1 MQAGATPIAR
11 YFQQVRQAGGGSQK
25 GKQDQMTAFIQ
36 TSTQLL
42 QNYVGGQWVA
52 AATESVQEVRNP
64 ATDDVLARVP
74 LSGPADVDAAVAAAS
89 AAYPSWRATPPAE
102 RARYLF
108 SLRQLLYE
116 NREELARMIVTEMGK
131 TLDDA
136 RGEVQRGIDNVET
149 ACGIPSLMMGY
160 GLEDGAARGIDEEVV
175 YQPLGVCAAIT
186 PFNFPFMIAFW
197 FWPYAVGCGN
207 TFILKPSEQDPIVQH
222 RVFELI
228 EQAGFPPGVMNL
240 VNGGKEAVNAILD
253 HPGIRAISFVGSTQ
267 TAAHVYS
274 RASASGKRVQA
285 SGGAKN
291 AIVVMPD
298 ANLDDYL
305 STIMNSFYGAA
316 GQRCLANSLV
326 LPVGSAHAETRQ
338 RIATAAGAIRLGD
351 GLDSNV
357 DLGPVVSAAARDRI
371 TAAIAGGI
379 EEGAVAVL
387 DGRDVAVPERPK
399 GYFVG
404 PTLLD
409 DVRPEMRLYREE
421 IFGPVVSM
429 SPVSSLDEA
438 IAQINAA
445 EYGNAASIF
454 TESGAAARK
463 FRYEVET
470 GNIGINVGVAA
481 PVSAFPFSGA
491 KRSFFG
497 SLHPQGKD
505 AVRFFTESKVVI
517 TRWASG
523 DRGPVTGV
531 GR

>member
-1 MQAGATPIAR
+1 MAATAYLDAATKTLR
-11 YFQQVRQAGGGSQK
+11 
-25 GKQDQMTAFIQ
+25 
-36 TSTQLL
+36 
-42 QNYVGGQWVA
+42 NYVGGQWTDA
-52 AATESVQEVRNP
+52 SPNGTQEVRNP
-64 ATDDVLARVP
+64 ATDEVIAITP
-74 LSGPADVDAAVAAAS
+74 LSGAAEVDAAVAAAEV
-89 AAYPSWRATPPAE
+89 AYPAWRATPPAE
-102 RARYLF
+102 RARYF
-108 SLRQLLYE
+108 FKLRQLLE
-116 NREELARMIVTEMGK
+116 EQRDELARLIVTEMGK
-131 TLDDA
+131 TLGDA

-207 TFILKPSEQDPIVQH
+207 TYILKPSEQDPIVQH

-240 VNGGKEAVNAILD
+240 VNGGKDAVNALLD
-253 HPGIRAISFVGSTQ
+253 HPKIRAISFVGSTQ
-267 TAAHVYS
+267 TAAYVYG
-274 RASASGKRVQA
+274 RAAASGKRVQA

-298 ANLDDYL
+298 ANLDAYL

-316 GQRCLANSLV
+316 GQRCLANSLI
-326 LPVGSAHAETRQ
+326 LPVGQAHADARQ
-338 RIATAAGAIRLGD
+338 QVKEAASKLRLGD
-351 GLDSNV
+351 GLEPGTE
-357 DLGPVVSAAARDRI
+357 LGPVVSAAARDRI
-371 TAAIAGGI
+371 MTAISDGVA
-379 EEGAVAVL
+379 EGAEPVL
-387 DGRDVAVPERPK
+387 DGRNAHVPERPR

-409 DVRPEMRLYREE
+409 SVRPDMKIYQEE

-429 SPVSSLDEA
+429 SPVESLDEA

-445 EYGNAASIF
+445 SYGNAASIF

-463 FRYEVET
+463 FRHEVET

-481 PVSAFPFSGA
+481 PVSYFPFSGA

-497 SLHPQGKD
+497 SLHPQGRD

-517 TRWASG
+517 TRWTSG
-523 DRGPVTGV
+523 DRGPVSGV

>member
-1 MQAGATPIAR
+1 M
-11 YFQQVRQAGGGSQK
+11 V
-25 GKQDQMTAFIQ
+25 
-36 TSTQLL
+36 TSLESGTEVLR
-42 QNYVGGQWVA
+42 NYVGGEWTDVQ
-52 AATESVQEVRNP
+52 ATETQEVRNP
-64 ATDDVLARVP
+64 ATDEVLARVP
-74 LSGPADVDAAVAAAS
+74 LSGEADVNAAVSAAAD
-89 AAYPSWRATPPAE
+89 AFPAWRATPPAE
-102 RARYLF
+102 RARHLF
-108 SLRQLLYE
+108 RLRHILE
-116 NREELARMIVTEMGK
+116 EHREELALLIVKEMGK

-149 ACGIPSLMMGY
+149 ACGTPSLMMGY

-175 YQPLGVCAAIT
+175 FQPLGVCAAIT

-197 FWPYAVGCGN
+197 FWPYAVATGN

-228 EQAGFPPGVMNL
+228 EEAGFPPGVMNL
-240 VNGGKEAVNAILD
+240 VNGGKDAVNAILD
-253 HPGIRAISFVGSTQ
+253 HPKIRAISFVGSTQ
-267 TAAHVYS
+267 TAAYVYG
-274 RASASGKRVQA
+274 RGSAAGKRVQA

-298 ANLDDYL
+298 ANLDEYL
-305 STIMNSFYGAA
+305 GTIMNSFYGAA
-316 GQRCLANSLV
+316 GQRCLANSLI
-326 LPVGSAHAETRQ
+326 LPVGSAHDEARE
-338 RIATAAGAIRLGD
+338 RIATAASKLKLGD
-351 GLDSNV
+351 GLETGI

-371 TAAIAGGI
+371 NAAITAGI
-379 EEGAVAVL
+379 DEGAVAVL
-387 DGRDVAVPERPK
+387 DGRSVDVSERPR

-409 DVRPEMRLYREE
+409 EVRPEMRVYQEE

-429 SPVSSLDEA
+429 SPVEHLDDA

-454 TESGAAARK
+454 TESGGAARK

-497 SLHPQGKD
+497 SLHPQGRD
-505 AVRFFTESKVVI
+505 AIRFFTESKVVI
-517 TRWASG
+517 SRWTSG